1 MPLYEYRCTTCGE
14 VFERLRRIQDADRE
28 QECPRCASQQ
38 IERLL
43 SRFSAGGSCVSSG
56 GRFT

>member
-1 MPLYEYRCTTCGE
+1 MPLYEYRCKSCGE
-14 VFERLRRIQDADRE
+14 VFERLRRMQEADDDLV
-28 QECPRCASQQ
+28 CPACDSQQ

-43 SRFSAGGSCVSSG
+43 SAFSQSLRSCSG